1 MKREN
6 CIQWVTLAIT
16 VVLTVIF
23 GTAYMLFRNE
33 VWVSIADDLVFPAAC
48 TILGALTIALV
59 GRTTASRLLNRNK
72 NTGGGTETR
81 SACLENC
88 TSTGILI
95 LTFGLLTVFILT
107 YIFYSDQSW
116 GGIVRSLFFPL
127 CYTAIGTVI
136 VAWACTSIA
145 DEFLDHY
152 NDRVKE
158 GLANRKLFFKGNDR
172 MIESIRGDL
181 KYSGLIND
189 ENYMSNT
196 TGITESDL
204 VILCIGQNYPGSHER
219 GTTDTG
225 KGGPE
230 ADDTDSGRTSEEP
243 KGKNKRDTN
252 NEADPRTET
261 SKKSESVRNDSNDG
275 TQWKDT
281 ARKKVEGVL
290 AKVGQDS
297 RRPALIVYT
306 DGWLDGETKKL
317 IDARPFTALVN
328 TRGRIVSDIH
338 SLLTTLPP
346 RS

>member
-1 MKREN
+1 MKKGN
-6 CIQWVTLAIT
+6 CTQWVILAIT
-16 VVLTVIF
+16 VALTLF
-23 GTAYMLFRNE
+23 FCAAYMLFRNE

-59 GRTTASRLLNRNK
+59 GRTTASRFLNRNK

-95 LTFGLLTVFILT
+95 FTFLLLGVSFLT
-107 YIFYSDQSW
+107 YISYSDQSW
-116 GGIVRSLFFPL
+116 GGIVRNFVFPF
-127 CYTAIGTVI
+127 CYTVIGAVI
-136 VAWACTSIA
+136 VARVGISIA

-181 KYSGLIND
+181 KYSGLINS
-189 ENYMSNT
+189 ENYMPNT

-204 VILCIGQNYPGSHER
+204 VVLCIKKTYKEQRVPR
-219 GTTDTG
+219 TI
-225 KGGPE
+225 
-230 ADDTDSGRTSEEP
+230 ADQPKADNTDSGSTV
-243 KGKNKRDTN
+243 
-252 NEADPRTET
+252 ADPEAANGET
-261 SKKSESVRNDSNDG
+261 DPCAAMQSMFMARMKDTDEYKK
-275 TQWKDT
+275 WKDE
-281 ARKKVEGVL
+281 AHASVEDIMS
-290 AKVGQDS
+290 KVGHDS

-306 DGWLDGETKKL
+306 DGWLAPKTKEL
-317 IDARPFTALVN
+317 IEARPFSALVN

>member
-1 MKREN
+1 MKKGN
-6 CIQWVTLAIT
+6 CTQWVILAIT
-16 VVLTVIF
+16 VALTLF
-23 GTAYMLFRNE
+23 FCAAYMLFRNE

-59 GRTTASRLLNRNK
+59 GRTTGSRFLNRNK

-81 SACLENC
+81 SACPENC

-95 LTFGLLTVFILT
+95 FTFFLLGVSFLT
-107 YIFYSDQSW
+107 YISYSDQSW
-116 GGIVRSLFFPL
+116 GGIVRNFVFPF
-127 CYTAIGTVI
+127 CYTVIGAVI
-136 VAWACTSIA
+136 VARVGISIA

-158 GLANRKLFFKGNDR
+158 GLANRKLFFKGDDR
-172 MIESIRGDL
+172 MIESTRDDL
-181 KYSGLIND
+181 KYSGLINS

-204 VILCIGQNYPGSHER
+204 VILCIGKNCPGSDER

-225 KGGPE
+225 TGQPKT
-230 ADDTDSGRTSEEP
+230 DSTDSGSTVAEP
-243 KGKNKRDTN
+243 EAANSKTDPCAAMQSMFMARMEDTDEYKKWKA
-252 NEADPRTET
+252 EAHAT
-261 SKKSESVRNDSNDG
+261 
-275 TQWKDT
+275 
-281 ARKKVEGVL
+281 VEDIIS
-290 AKVGQDS
+290 KVGHDS

-306 DGWLDGETKKL
+306 DGWLAPKTKEL
-317 IDARPFTALVN
+317 IEARPFSALVN

>member
-1 MKREN
+1 MKRGN
-6 CIQWVTLAIT
+6 CTQWVMLAIT
-16 VVLTVIF
+16 VALTLF
-23 GTAYMLFRNE
+23 FCAAYMLFRNE

-59 GRTTASRLLNRNK
+59 GRTTASRFLNRNK

-81 SACLENC
+81 SACPENC

-95 LTFGLLTVFILT
+95 FTFFLLGVSFLT
-107 YIFYSDQSW
+107 YISYSDQSW
-116 GGIVRSLFFPL
+116 GGIVRNFVFPF
-127 CYTAIGTVI
+127 CYTVIGAVI
-136 VAWACTSIA
+136 VARVGISIA

-158 GLANRKLFFKGNDR
+158 GLANRKLFFKGDAK
-172 MIESIRGDL
+172 MIESTREDL
-181 KYSGLIND
+181 KYSGLINS

-204 VILCIGQNYPGSHER
+204 VILCIGKNCPGSDEC

-225 KGGPE
+225 TGQPKTDG
-230 ADDTDSGRTSEEP
+230 TDSGSANEEP
-243 KGKNKRDTN
+243 EAKNERDTN
-252 NEADPRTET
+252 NEAGPHTET
-261 SKKSESVRNDSNDG
+261 SKESESVRNNTNDD
-275 TQWKDT
+275 TQWKAT
-281 ARKKVEGVL
+281 ARKTVEDIL
-290 AKVGQDS
+290 AELGRDS

-317 IDARPFTALVN
+317 IGARPFTALVN